1 MNVYKIIGLMSGTSM
16 DGLDIA
22 YCTFQNNGRWQY
34 DMPECCHVP
43 YPDDLYKSIM
53 EIYTGTAAELTEID
67 HKLGSWVGKQVARFM
82 EERNVH
88 PELIVSHGQ
97 TVFHRPELGYTLQI
111 GNGWSIWKHCGIPVI
126 NDLRSADM
134 VLGGQGAPLVPMGD
148 HLLFDEYD
156 FCLNIGG
163 FSNISYEVSG
173 GRIAFD
179 ISPVNVVLNLLSQRL
194 GKPYD
199 EGGKIAASGNMDI
212 ALFERLNALSF
223 YHEQNPKSL
232 GMEWADQYVLPM
244 MGSDKSADIL
254 LHTFTRHAA
263 YQIAQSISRAGLQG
277 QRRVLVTG
285 GGTYNDFLIDC
296 MSEYTGGQTRF
307 IVPDPKLIDF
317 KEALVFGFLGLLKK
331 LNKVNVYA
339 YVTGAQR
346 DTSGGVLYSG

>member
-22 YCTFQNNGRWQY
+22 YCTFQYNGRWQY

-43 YPDDLYKSIM
+43 FPHDLYKKI
-53 EIYTGTAAELTEID
+53 IQVYAGTAAELTETD
-67 HKLGSWVGKQVARFM
+67 HLLGDWFGKQVARFM
-82 EERNVH
+82 KERSVQ

-97 TVFHRPELGYTLQI
+97 TIFHRPELGYTLQI
-111 GNGWSIWKHCGIPVI
+111 GNGWSIWKHCGVPVI

-134 VLGGQGAPLVPMGD
+134 ALGGQGAPLVPVGD
-148 HLLFDEYD
+148 HLLFDDYD
-156 FCLNIGG
+156 FCLNLGG
-163 FSNISYEVSG
+163 FSNVSYEVSG

-179 ISPVNVVLNLLSQRL
+179 ISPVNIVLNLLSQRL

-199 EGGKIAASGNMDI
+199 EGGKIAASGNLDI
-212 ALFERLNALSF
+212 DLFEQLNALSF
-223 YHEQNPKSL
+223 YHKQPPKSL
-232 GMEWADQYVLPM
+232 GMEWVEQFVLSM
-244 MGSDKSADIL
+244 MDPDKSADIL

-263 YQIAQSISRAGLQG
+263 FQVAHSIRNAGLQG

-285 GGTYNDFLIDC
+285 GGAYNDFLIDC
-296 MSEYTGGQTRF
+296 MSEYTGEQTRF
-307 IVPDPKLIDF
+307 IVPDPKLIDY

-331 LNKVNVYA
+331 LNKANVYA
-339 YVTGAQR
+339 YGTGAQR